1 MLDISVYMGILWDP
15 IWVIFSAPSPTGKH
29 QAAGNFIG
37 FLGRSSSQFTLIIG
51 VVYVGGPKF
60 QGLFGAS
67 VRNVCFFFLDVE
79 RWWFKSPG
87 CLGFYRGFTVGGFK
101 YFLFSPL
108 FWEDSHFDCNIFQ
121 RVLKPPT
128 RCFFDGKLTVIQY
141 KHPPWK

>member
-1 MLDISVYMGILWDP
+1 MLSFLLQFQHPSKTSITPECSSVKATFTNVFNQGYSRVVQILKRRITMAREISEGCNGWWKDAHHNPPTKSGSLYLP
-15 IWVIFSAPSPTGKH
+15 RLPSFYWV
-29 QAAGNFIG
+29 
-37 FLGRSSSQFTLIIG
+37 
-51 VVYVGGPKF
+51 VV
-60 QGLFGAS
+60 
-67 VRNVCFFFLDVE
+67 R
-79 RWWFKSPG
+79 
-87 CLGFYRGFTVGGFK
+87 FK